1 MNTACDVCK
10 APLGTRLVEAGG
22 PGTEP
27 TPMTWMAISAGL
39 TAALGLFAW
48 FAKLHPLTLAVVMFY
63 GPLIASYRAR
73 DNVVGHAA
81 VGGLLGMFALLL
93 LSFALAYDES
103 RAVLLAAMRGEPSE
117 DGRPGTSSP
126 IVFLAGTLVLVAVI
140 FPISLVGASVGEHLA
155 GNRRRR
161 PAAPA
166 PAASEPAARL
176 SDAELARFE
185 L

>member
-22 PGTEP
+22 
-27 TPMTWMAISAGL
+27 
-39 TAALGLFAW
+39 
-48 FAKLHPLTLAVVMFY
+48 
-63 GPLIASYRAR
+63 
-73 DNVVGHAA
+73 
-81 VGGLLGMFALLL
+81 
-93 LSFALAYDES
+93 
-103 RAVLLAAMRGEPSE
+103 
-117 DGRPGTSSP
+117 PGTSSP